1 MGIYDKQTL
10 ISDDQ
15 DLAGETT
22 DTVVYSDNVLR
33 IGPGDF
39 GQGENLLLDAI
50 VTEAF
55 TNITSL
61 QVQLLTDSALPI
73 DASSVILYETAAVLL
88 ADLIAGYKFKI
99 KSIPPGCLE
108 YLGLGYKLAGGTNPD
123 AGMIHAAFTPDTD
136 DSDPSFS

>member
-22 DTVVYSDNVLR
+22 DSVIYADNVLR
-33 IGPGDF
+33 VGPGDF
-39 GQGENLLLDAI
+39 GQGEDILLDVI

-55 TNITSL
+55 NNITSL
-61 QVQLLTDSALPI
+61 QVQLLTDAALPI
-73 DASSVILYETAAVLL
+73 DGSSIILYETAAVLV
-88 ADLIAGYKFKI
+88 ADLVVGYKFKI

-108 YLGLGYKLAGGTNPD
+108 YLSLGYKLVGGTDPGT
-123 AGMIHAAFTPDTD
+123 GMIFAGLTPDTQ
-136 DSDPSFS
+136 DSDPSF